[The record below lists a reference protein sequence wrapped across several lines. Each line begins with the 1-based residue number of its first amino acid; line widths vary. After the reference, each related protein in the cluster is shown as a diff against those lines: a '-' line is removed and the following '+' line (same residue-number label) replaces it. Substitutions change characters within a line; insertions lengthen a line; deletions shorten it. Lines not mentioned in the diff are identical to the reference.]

1 MLKYVGV
8 RVLAVLPVVAL
19 VVVIVFLL
27 LHLAPG
33 DPAALVAGE
42 NASPEQVALIRQ
54 RLHLD
59 EPILTQFWLWVR
71 HLALLD
77 LGNSI
82 FSNQPVTKLIAQ
94 RIEPTLMLAATTTLL
109 TVAFAVPAGVIA
121 AWKNNTPVDRGVMV
135 MSVAGFS
142 VPVFVLGYALMYVFS
157 IKLHWL
163 PVQGYKPLAVGFWA
177 CLRSLVLPS
186 IALALVFSALVAR
199 VTRAAMLDILSEDY
213 IRTAAAKGARTP
225 RVLLMHALKN
235 AGRADRDRDRHRFS
249 AGLIGGVVVTESVFN
264 IPGHRP
270 FDRRRHRSPRLSGCA
285 GRHTGV
291 LGRADRNQSAR
302 GSQLFAVRSAH
313 PLLRPDVMSSLSE
326 LSAAAAIETDD
337 DEPERKRRPIEA
349 SAIFCAAVLVVFVL
363 VALLSPSLVGD
374 YRSLDTGSRLLAPSA
389 AHWFGTDHL
398 GRDIFAR
405 TTVGVAELAHRRRIG
420 GRCHDPSR
428 RAVRTSVRIFPPRRR
443 SPHASDGRHDGDPR
457 RSARH
462 RAGVVA
468 RRRPADRDHRHYDS
482 RDSPH
487 GEAGAQRRPHA
498 AGTIVRHRGH
508 IHRHVNAQ
516 DPGPPH
522 PAQRGGYTDGA
533 GRPMCAPA
541 PS

>member
-235 AGRADRDRDRHRFS
+235 AGVPIVTVIGIGF

-264 IPGHRP
+264 IPGIGRLTVDAIAHRDYP
-270 FDRRRHRSPRLSGCA
+270 VVQGVILAFS
-285 GRHTGV
+285 GV
-291 LGRADRNQSAR
+291 LIGINLLVDLSY
-302 GSQLFAVRSAH
+302 SLF
-313 PLLRPDVMSSLSE
+313 
-326 LSAAAAIETDD
+326 
-337 DEPERKRRPIEA
+337 
-349 SAIFCAAVLVVFVL
+349 
-363 VALLSPSLVGD
+363 
-374 YRSLDTGSRLLAPSA
+374 
-389 AHWFGTDHL
+389 
-398 GRDIFAR
+398 
-405 TTVGVAELAHRRRIG
+405 
-420 GRCHDPSR
+420 
-428 RAVRTSVRIFPPRRR
+428 
-443 SPHASDGRHDGDPR
+443 DPR
-457 RSARH
+457 IR
-462 RAGVVA
+462 
-468 RRRPADRDHRHYDS
+468 Y
-482 RDSPH
+482 
-487 GEAGAQRRPHA
+487 
-498 AGTIVRHRGH
+498 
-508 IHRHVNAQ
+508 
-516 DPGPPH
+516 
-522 PAQRGGYTDGA
+522 
-533 GRPMCAPA
+533 
-541 PS
+541 